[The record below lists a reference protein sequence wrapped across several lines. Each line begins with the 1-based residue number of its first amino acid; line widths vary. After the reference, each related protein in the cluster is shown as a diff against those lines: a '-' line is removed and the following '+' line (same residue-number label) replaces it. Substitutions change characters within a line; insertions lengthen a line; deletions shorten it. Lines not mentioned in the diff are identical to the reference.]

1 MANRYFD
8 GNNGS
13 SGNDGSTALLA
24 KATIAQAE
32 GASTGGDKV
41 IAVDGAQAHDA
52 SYFNFAA
59 NRVYSS
65 ESYRGATLQPF
76 ATQTTYAARSS
87 GSFSAANNPL
97 VIENFVIDGLNQVT
111 QAFEIGQDS
120 GEDTQIRVNGCH
132 ILNGT
137 QYGMLINHRRG
148 RVELTNIKLSG
159 SGAQPMLMTTANLS
173 NDGNQVIDIN
183 GVELDGTVSSG
194 SMTGMSITKVNNL
207 TNTLGL
213 TLQGVKGT
221 LTPTGSALG
230 VGVNIKAVD
239 PSITNCSFTVD
250 ATNTTGTGHFGIV
263 CQGQTVAIASNPIIA
278 NNNIN
283 FLANAGYGLALGQS
297 DLNANVTGGE
307 VSGNTVT
314 GYYDLLET
322 PHGFLMG
329 QGCSGATM
337 RGNTAQTIYV
347 GYLASKCT
355 SGIIE
360 GNLAYNCH
368 GPSLYIKGC
377 TDITVQDNIA
387 VVDVDATA
395 TADTG
400 VGVISVNEQTDGT
413 NTAACTVR
421 RNVVIV
427 DDISKVQSL
436 AGIFLDQSASFENNT
451 YIIPDTVDVL
461 TEDLFAI
468 GNTSIAANSANAT
481 LAEWNALSSTANGV
495 GTVSVTGDKIVQ
507 LPVSEIQAMISD
519 YKPVSGGGGGAPST
533 IISNKIITR

>member
-24 KATIAQAE
+24 KATVAQAE
-32 GASTGGDKV
+32 SASTGGDKV

-76 ATQTTYAARSS
+76 ATEITYAARSS

-97 VIENFVIDGLNQVT
+97 VIENFVIDGLSQVT
-111 QAFEIGQDS
+111 QAFEIGQDAS
-120 GEDTQIRVNGCH
+120 EDTQIRVSGCH
-132 ILNGT
+132 VLNGT
-137 QYGMLINHRRG
+137 QYGLLINHRRG

-159 SGAQPMLMTTANLS
+159 AGAQPMLMTTASLS

-183 GVELDGTVSSG
+183 GLELDGAVSSG
-194 SMTGMSITKVNNL
+194 SMTGLSLTKVNNV

-213 TLQGVKGT
+213 TLQGVTGT
-221 LTPTGSALG
+221 LTPTGSASA
-230 VGVNIKAVD
+230 VGMNIKTVD
-239 PSITNCSFTVD
+239 PSITNCSFTID
-250 ATNTTGTGHFGIV
+250 ATNTAGTGHFGIL
-263 CQGQTVAIASNPIIA
+263 CQGQSVAIASNPIIA

-283 FLANAGYGLALGQS
+283 FQVNAGYGLALGQS
-297 DLNANVTGGE
+297 DFNANVTGGE

-314 GYYDLLET
+314 GYFDTLET

-329 QGCSGATM
+329 QGVAGATM

-377 TDITVQDNIA
+377 TDITVQDNI
-387 VVDVDATA
+387 VVINIDTTA
-395 TADTG
+395 ANDTG
-400 VGVISVNEQTDGT
+400 VGAISINEQTDGT
-413 NTAACTVR
+413 NTAACSIR
-421 RNVVIV
+421 RNLVIV
-427 DDISKVQSL
+427 DDVSKVQSL

-451 YIIPDTVDVL
+451 YIIPDTVDVS

-468 GNTSIAANSANAT
+468 GNSSIAANSANAT
-481 LAEWNALSSTANGV
+481 LAEWNALSSTANGI

-507 LPVSEIQAMISD
+507 LPLSEIQSMIAA
-519 YKPVSGGGGGAPST
+519 YKPASRSGGGIVSS
-533 IISNKIITR
+533 IISSIVR